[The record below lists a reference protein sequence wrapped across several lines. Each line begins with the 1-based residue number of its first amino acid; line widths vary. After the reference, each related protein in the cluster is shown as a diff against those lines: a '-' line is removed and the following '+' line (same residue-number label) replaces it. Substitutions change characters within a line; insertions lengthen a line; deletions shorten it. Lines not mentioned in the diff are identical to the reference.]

1 MATYSVLVTGQL
13 IDTIDSYSG
22 FDWYIGGQHQK
33 NTWTFYQVK
42 SQIKT
47 LPYLGGAGSVLI

>member
-1 MATYSVLVTGQL
+1 METYSVLVIGQL

-22 FDWYIGGQHQK
+22 FDWYIDSQRQK
-33 NTWTFYQVK
+33 NTWAFYQVK

-47 LPYLGGAGSVLI
+47 LPAPPR

>member
-22 FDWYIGGQHQK
+22 FDWYICSQRQK

-47 LPYLGGAGSVLI
+47 LPAPPR